1 MDEEMRLK
9 IILLTLLIIS
19 IVLITPINGEYKF
32 LQEKRGPGVNRIIFK
47 KCEQDL
53 APKLIERGDLDLYL
67 YNLKIPTAYEYLGSE
82 KLKIYRAPSTM
93 IDILMNP
100 APAKDGS
107 LNPFSIRGIR
117 KAIQYLI
124 DREYIAR
131 SIYRGFAV
139 PMYSHVSPLDFDY
152 IVVARELKRMGITY
166 DPDYAKRLIEQYM
179 EKAGARL
186 IGGKWTYNGKPI
198 KLKFIIRVEDE
209 RREIG
214 NMLAE
219 ELEKLGFIVE
229 RLYMDFA
236 QALSIVY
243 RTDPAALEWHLYTEG
258 WGRTAAERYDYA
270 TLNQMCSPWLGNMPG
285 WLEYGF
291 WQYRNETLD
300 ILGKR
305 LFRGEYQD
313 LEERNELYRKAT
325 KLCLQESIRA
335 WVVTV
340 INVLPARSDLEEVST
355 DVISGLRSI
364 WTLRSIHTK
373 TGELKVGH
381 LWVRLHTGS
390 AWNPIG
396 GLSDVYS
403 IDIWRQL
410 HDPPI
415 WRDPSTGVPK
425 PFRATYTVETAGPN
439 GWVDVPPDAFIWSAE
454 RSSWIKVGEGVKARS
469 KVIFDYSLYLNS
481 KWHHGIKISW
491 EDILYSIYQSFDM
504 TYNSKKAEVE
514 VALSATS
521 KPILETFKGFRIVNG
536 TKLEVYVDYWHPI
549 KDYIAE
555 YAQPWGASMPWELLY
570 AMDILVFEKREA
582 AYTYTASARLGVDW
596 LDLIQPKQARKLVN
610 ILNEFIERK
619 QYPGEIFMGYSEGIG
634 AALKRYSAV
643 IEWFKEHGHL
653 IISNG
658 PFYLESMGTITEQ
671 YAELK
676 AFRDPSYPFKPS
688 DFYVGQPQSIELSA
702 PRMLSLSRGEDLRLD
717 ISVSGP
723 GKIMLKLILFDPTS
737 REILYEMDTGF
748 EGAPVIIPASTF
760 LNLRE
765 GIYQLSIIAYSDSVS
780 TVSERVININLS
792 GETVTK
798 TASATPL
805 RTVAE
810 MTTSSTTI
818 QGPPPQSLFI
828 VVMIIAAVALALLLL
843 VRKFKGR

>member
-1 MDEEMRLK
+1 MKLK
-9 IILLTLLIIS
+9 VILLTLLMVSAIIITS
-19 IVLITPINGEYKF
+19 INMGYSVS
-32 LQEKRGPGVNRIIFK
+32 QERRGPCVDRIIFK

-67 YNLKIPTAYEYLGSE
+67 YNLKIPTAYEYLRSE

-107 LNPFSIRGIR
+107 LNPFSIRGVR
-117 KAIQYLI
+117 EAVQYLI

-139 PMYSHVSPLDFDY
+139 PMYSHVSPFDFDY
-152 IVVARELKRMGITY
+152 IVVAGELKKMGITY
-166 DPDYAKRLIEQYM
+166 DPDHAKRLVEEYM
-179 EKAGARL
+179 KKAGAKL
-186 IGGKWTYNGKPI
+186 INGRWTYNGKPI

-258 WGRTAAERYDYA
+258 WGRAAAEKYDYA

-291 WQYRNETLD
+291 WQYRNETLNT
-300 ILGKR
+300 LGKR
-305 LFRGEYQD
+305 LFKGEYRD
-313 LEERNELYRKAT
+313 LGERNELYRKGT

-340 INVLPARSDLEEVST
+340 INALPARSDLEKVST

-415 WRDPSTGVPK
+415 WKDPSTGIPK
-425 PFRATYTVETAGPN
+425 PFRATYIVETAGPS
-439 GWVDVPPDAFIWSAE
+439 GWIEVPPDAFIWSAE
-454 RSSWIKVGEGVKARS
+454 KNSWIKVGEGVRARS
-469 KVIFDYSLYLNS
+469 KVVFDYSLYLNS
-481 KWHHGIKISW
+481 KWHHGMKISW
-491 EDILYSIYQSFDM
+491 GDILYPIYQSFDIA
-504 TYNSKKAEVE
+504 YNLKKAEIE
-514 VALSATS
+514 VALSTTS
-521 KPILETFKGFRIVNG
+521 KPILETFKGFRIVDG

-596 LDLIQPKQARKLVN
+596 LDLIQPKQARKLIN
-610 ILNEFIERK
+610 ILNELIEEKR
-619 QYPGEIFMGYSEGIG
+619 YPQEIFMEYSEGIE
-634 AALKRYSAV
+634 AALNRYSAV

-658 PFYLESMGTITEQ
+658 PFYLERMGTITEQ

-688 DFYVGQPQSIELSA
+688 DFYVGQPQSIELST
-702 PRMLSLSRGEDLRLD
+702 PRILSVSRGEDLRLN

-723 GKIMLKLILFDPTS
+723 GKISLKLILLDPTS
-737 REILYEMDTGF
+737 RKILYETDTGF
-748 EGAPVIIPASTF
+748 EGAPVIVPASIF
-760 LNLRE
+760 SSLKE

-780 TVSERVININLS
+780 TISERVVNINLS
-792 GETVTK
+792 GETVT
-798 TASATPL
+798 
-805 RTVAE
+805 R
-810 MTTSSTTI
+810 TTSITPSKTIAETTTSPATI
-818 QGPPPQSLFI
+818 QGPRLQPPLI
-828 VVMIIAAVALALLLL
+828 VAIIMVGIAVALLLL
-843 VRKFKGR
+843 TRRHRGR